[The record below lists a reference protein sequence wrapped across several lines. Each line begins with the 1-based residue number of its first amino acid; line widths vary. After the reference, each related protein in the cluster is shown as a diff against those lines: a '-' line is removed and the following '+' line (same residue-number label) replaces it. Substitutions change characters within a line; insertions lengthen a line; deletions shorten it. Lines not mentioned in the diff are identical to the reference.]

1 MNFSVNATT
10 THKRTRQRSNRFDI
24 LSKKCKRILLD
35 KLRDFINQKIKE
47 IYNNDI
53 GKVLYEKQLMRIN
66 GFIREFLYVK
76 NKKLMTKTLLEIF
89 SFNNFYTHNPII
101 EEWNKKL
108 IEELLNEKDDDKRYY
123 FENLFN
129 LYFLEC
135 IEHFTNKRTIDE
147 LQGLKTFNEIK
158 NDKDELKEIHIDL
171 EDKDYLDKIEYYFN
185 HFEEIID
192 IKSQRK
198 KRIHR

>member
-1 MNFSVNATT
+1 MNNQNNHHGHTKFS
-10 THKRTRQRSNRFDI
+10 QDLLIS
-24 LSKKCKRILLD
+24 KCKSILIN
-35 KLRDFINQKIKE
+35 KLLLFINKKLME
-47 IYNNDI
+47 IYNNEI
-53 GKVLYEKQLMRIN
+53 CSRICFKQLKKIN
-66 GFIREFLYVK
+66 RNIIIHSTVDFNK
-76 NKKLMTKTLLEIF
+76 NLLTKTLLEIF
-89 SFNNFYTHNPII
+89 SEPISEKFSLHSKDHN
-101 EEWNKKL
+101 KDL
-108 IEELLNEKDDDKRYY
+108 IKSLLNEKDDDKRYY

-171 EDKDYLDKIEYYFN
+171 EDKDYLDKLEYYFN

>member
-1 MNFSVNATT
+1 MNIQNNQHRNIKF
-10 THKRTRQRSNRFDI
+10 RQDSLI
-24 LSKKCKRILLD
+24 MKCKSILINEL
-35 KLRDFINQKIKE
+35 LFFINEKIKE
-47 IYNNDI
+47 IYKNEIGHKLLFMQLKKIYRNIINNSNVDF
-53 GKVLYEKQLMRIN
+53 N
-66 GFIREFLYVK
+66 K
-76 NKKLMTKTLLEIF
+76 NLLTKTLLEIF
-89 SFNNFYTHNPII
+89 SEPICPRITNALPDHNK
-101 EEWNKKL
+101 NL
-108 IEELLNEKDDDKRYY
+108 IKSLLNEKDDDKRYY

-158 NDKDELKEIHIDL
+158 NDKDELEKLHINL
-171 EDKDYLDKIEYYFN
+171 EDKDYLDTIEYYFN

-198 KRIHR
+198 KRIH

>member
-24 LSKKCKRILLD
+24 LSRKCKCILLD

-53 GKVLYEKQLMRIN
+53 GEGLYGKQSIRRIGFI
-66 GFIREFLYVK
+66 GFIREFFCVK
-76 NKKLMTKTLLEIF
+76 TKELMTKTLLEIF
-89 SFNNFYTHNPII
+89 SFNNFYTHDPILEI
-101 EEWNKKL
+101 WNKKL
-108 IEELLNEKDDDKRYY
+108 ILELLNEKDDDKRYY

-135 IEHFTNKRTIDE
+135 IEHFINKRTIDE

-158 NDKDELKEIHIDL
+158 NDKDELKKLHINLDN
-171 EDKDYLDKIEYYFN
+171 EKDKEYLNNMENCFNRLADY
-185 HFEEIID
+185 
-192 IKSQRK
+192 
-198 KRIHR
+198 

>member
-1 MNFSVNATT
+1 M
-10 THKRTRQRSNRFDI
+10 
-24 LSKKCKRILLD
+24 
-35 KLRDFINQKIKE
+35 
-47 IYNNDI
+47 
-53 GKVLYEKQLMRIN
+53 
-66 GFIREFLYVK
+66 
-76 NKKLMTKTLLEIF
+76 EIF
-89 SFNNFYTHNPII
+89 SEPICPRFTNALPDHNK
-101 EEWNKKL
+101 NL
-108 IEELLNEKDDDKRYY
+108 IKSLLNEKDDDKRYY

-158 NDKDELKEIHIDL
+158 NDKDELKEIHIDF
-171 EDKDYLDKIEYYFN
+171 EDKDYLDIIEYYFN

>member
-1 MNFSVNATT
+1 MNNQNNHHGHTKFS
-10 THKRTRQRSNRFDI
+10 QDLLIS
-24 LSKKCKRILLD
+24 KCKFILIN
-35 KLRDFINQKIKE
+35 KLLLFINKKLIE
-47 IYNNDI
+47 IYNNEI
-53 GKVLYEKQLMRIN
+53 CSRICFKQLKKIN
-66 GFIREFLYVK
+66 RNIIINSRVDFNK
-76 NKKLMTKTLLEIF
+76 NLLTRTLLEIF
-89 SFNNFYTHNPII
+89 SEPISGRFSLHSKEHN
-101 EEWNKKL
+101 KDL
-108 IEELLNEKDDDKRYY
+108 IKSLLNEKDDDKRYY

>member
-1 MNFSVNATT
+1 M
-10 THKRTRQRSNRFDI
+10 
-24 LSKKCKRILLD
+24 
-35 KLRDFINQKIKE
+35 
-47 IYNNDI
+47 
-53 GKVLYEKQLMRIN
+53 
-66 GFIREFLYVK
+66 
-76 NKKLMTKTLLEIF
+76 EIF
-89 SFNNFYTHNPII
+89 SQSISRRIISVLPEHNK
-101 EEWNKKL
+101 NL
-108 IEELLNEKDDDKRYY
+108 IKYLLNQEDDEKRYY

>member
-1 MNFSVNATT
+1 MNIQNNQHRNIKF
-10 THKRTRQRSNRFDI
+10 RQDSLIRECKSI
-24 LSKKCKRILLD
+24 LINKLLF
-35 KLRDFINQKIKE
+35 FINEKIKE
-47 IYNNDI
+47 IYKNEIGHKLLFMQLKKIYRNIINNSNVDF
-53 GKVLYEKQLMRIN
+53 N
-66 GFIREFLYVK
+66 K
-76 NKKLMTKTLLEIF
+76 NLLTKTLLEIF
-89 SFNNFYTHNPII
+89 SEPICPRITNALPDHNK
-101 EEWNKKL
+101 NL
-108 IEELLNEKDDDKRYY
+108 IKSLLNEKDDDKRYY

-171 EDKDYLDKIEYYFN
+171 EDKDYLDKLEYYFN

>member
-1 MNFSVNATT
+1 MNNQNNQHGHTKFSQDLLI
-10 THKRTRQRSNRFDI
+10 R
-24 LSKKCKRILLD
+24 KCKFILIN
-35 KLRDFINQKIKE
+35 KLLLFINKKIKE
-47 IYNNDI
+47 NYHNGIRHGI
-53 GKVLYEKQLMRIN
+53 SIKQLMKIN
-66 GFIREFLYVK
+66 RNIIIHSTVYFNK
-76 NKKLMTKTLLEIF
+76 NLLTKTLLEIF
-89 SFNNFYTHNPII
+89 SEPISEKFSLHSKDHN
-101 EEWNKKL
+101 KDL
-108 IEELLNEKDDDKRYY
+108 IKSLLNEKDDDKRYY

-158 NDKDELKEIHIDL
+158 NDKDELNEIHINL
-171 EDKDYLDKIEYYFN
+171 EDKDYLDTVEYYFN

-192 IKSQRK
+192 KMSQRN

>member
-10 THKRTRQRSNRFDI
+10 THKRIRQRSNRFNI
-24 LSKKCKRILLD
+24 LSRKCKSILLD

-53 GKVLYEKQLMRIN
+53 GEGLYKKQLIRRT

-76 NKKLMTKTLLEIF
+76 NKKLMTKTLLELF
-89 SFNNFYTHNPII
+89 SMNNNNIYTHDSII
-101 EEWNKKL
+101 KEWNKKI
-108 IEELLNEKDDDKRYY
+108 IEELLSEKDDDKRYY

-135 IEHFTNKRTIDE
+135 IEHFINKRTIDE

-158 NDKDELKEIHIDL
+158 NDKDELEKLYINLDNEKDKEYL
-171 EDKDYLDKIEYYFN
+171 NNMENCFNRLADY
-185 HFEEIID
+185 
-192 IKSQRK
+192 
-198 KRIHR
+198 

>member
-24 LSKKCKRILLD
+24 LSRKCKSILLD

-53 GKVLYEKQLMRIN
+53 CEGLYGKQLIRGI
-66 GFIREFLYVK
+66 GFIREFFYIK

-89 SFNNFYTHNPII
+89 SFNNFYTHNPIR

-135 IEHFTNKRTIDE
+135 IEHFINKRTIDE

-158 NDKDELKEIHIDL
+158 NDKDELKKLHINLDN
-171 EDKDYLDKIEYYFN
+171 EKDKEYLNNMENCFNRLADY
-185 HFEEIID
+185 
-192 IKSQRK
+192 
-198 KRIHR
+198 

>member
-1 MNFSVNATT
+1 MNNQNNQHGHTKFSQDNLI
-10 THKRTRQRSNRFDI
+10 R
-24 LSKKCKRILLD
+24 KCKSILIN
-35 KLRDFINQKIKE
+35 KLLLFINKKLIE
-47 IYNNDI
+47 IYNNEI
-53 GKVLYEKQLMRIN
+53 CSRICFKQLKKIN
-66 GFIREFLYVK
+66 RNIIIKSNVDFNK
-76 NKKLMTKTLLEIF
+76 NLLTKTLLEIF
-89 SFNNFYTHNPII
+89 SEPISAKFSLHFKDHNKI
-101 EEWNKKL
+101 L
-108 IEELLNEKDDDKRYY
+108 IKSLLNEKDDDKRYY

-192 IKSQRK
+192 IKSQRN

>member
-1 MNFSVNATT
+1 MNNQNNQHIHTKFSQDNL
-10 THKRTRQRSNRFDI
+10 I
-24 LSKKCKRILLD
+24 MKCKSILIN
-35 KLRDFINQKIKE
+35 KLLLFINKKLIE
-47 IYNNDI
+47 IYNNEI
-53 GKVLYEKQLMRIN
+53 CSGIC
-66 GFIREFLYVK
+66 F
-76 NKKLMTKTLLEIF
+76 KKLMMINRNIIIDFNKNLLTKTLLEIF
-89 SFNNFYTHNPII
+89 SEPICPRITNALPDHN
-101 EEWNKKL
+101 KHL
-108 IEELLNEKDDDKRYY
+108 IKHLLNEKDDDKRYY

-158 NDKDELKEIHIDL
+158 NDKDELEKLHINL
-171 EDKDYLDKIEYYFN
+171 EDKDYLDTVEYYFN

-192 IKSQRK
+192 KMSQRN

>member
-1 MNFSVNATT
+1 MNNQNNQHGHTKFSQDNLIR
-10 THKRTRQRSNRFDI
+10 KCISI
-24 LSKKCKRILLD
+24 LINKLL
-35 KLRDFINQKIKE
+35 LFINKKLIE
-47 IYNNDI
+47 IYNNEI
-53 GKVLYEKQLMRIN
+53 CSGIC
-66 GFIREFLYVK
+66 F
-76 NKKLMTKTLLEIF
+76 KKLMMINRNIIIDFNKNLLTKTLLEIF
-89 SFNNFYTHNPII
+89 SEPICPRITNALPDHN
-101 EEWNKKL
+101 KHL
-108 IEELLNEKDDDKRYY
+108 IKHLLNEKDDDKRYY

-158 NDKDELKEIHIDL
+158 NDKDELKEIHINL
-171 EDKDYLDKIEYYFN
+171 EDKDYLDTIEYYFN

>member
-1 MNFSVNATT
+1 MNNQNNQHGHTKFSQDNLIR
-10 THKRTRQRSNRFDI
+10 KCISI
-24 LSKKCKRILLD
+24 LINKLL
-35 KLRDFINQKIKE
+35 LFINKKLIE
-47 IYNNDI
+47 IYNNEI
-53 GKVLYEKQLMRIN
+53 CSRICFKQLKKIN
-66 GFIREFLYVK
+66 RNIIINSRVDFNK
-76 NKKLMTKTLLEIF
+76 NLLTRTLLEIF
-89 SFNNFYTHNPII
+89 SEPISEKFSLHSKDHN
-101 EEWNKKL
+101 KDL
-108 IEELLNEKDDDKRYY
+108 IKSLLNEKDDDKRYY

-158 NDKDELKEIHIDL
+158 NDKNELEKLHIDL
-171 EDKDYLDKIEYYFN
+171 EDKDYLDTIEYYFN

-198 KRIHR
+198 KRIH

>member
-1 MNFSVNATT
+1 MIINATT

-24 LSKKCKRILLD
+24 LSRKCKRILLD

-53 GKVLYEKQLMRIN
+53 GEGLYGKQLIRGI
-66 GFIREFLYVK
+66 GFIREFFYVK

-89 SFNNFYTHNPII
+89 SFNNFYTHDPVLEI
-101 EEWNKKL
+101 WNKKL
-108 IEELLNEKDDDKRYY
+108 IVELLNEKDDDKRYY

-135 IEHFTNKRTIDE
+135 IEHFINKRTIDE

-158 NDKDELKEIHIDL
+158 NDKDELEKLYINLDNEKDKEYL
-171 EDKDYLDKIEYYFN
+171 NNMENCFNRLADY
-185 HFEEIID
+185 
-192 IKSQRK
+192 
-198 KRIHR
+198 

>member
-1 MNFSVNATT
+1 MNIQNNQHRNIKF
-10 THKRTRQRSNRFDI
+10 RQDSLIR
-24 LSKKCKRILLD
+24 KCKSILIN
-35 KLRDFINQKIKE
+35 KLLFFINEKIKE
-47 IYNNDI
+47 IYKNEI
-53 GKVLYEKQLMRIN
+53 GHKLLFMQLKKIYRNIIIN
-66 GFIREFLYVK
+66 SRVDFNK
-76 NKKLMTKTLLEIF
+76 NLLTKTLLEIF
-89 SFNNFYTHNPII
+89 SEPISGRFSLHSKDHN
-101 EEWNKKL
+101 KDL
-108 IEELLNEKDDDKRYY
+108 IKSLLNEKDDDKRYY

>member
-1 MNFSVNATT
+1 MNNQNNHHGHTKFS
-10 THKRTRQRSNRFDI
+10 QDLLIS
-24 LSKKCKRILLD
+24 KCKSILIN
-35 KLRDFINQKIKE
+35 KLLLFINKKLIE
-47 IYNNDI
+47 IYNNEI
-53 GKVLYEKQLMRIN
+53 CSRICFKQLKKIN
-66 GFIREFLYVK
+66 SNIITHSRVDFNK
-76 NKKLMTKTLLEIF
+76 NLLTKTLLEIF
-89 SFNNFYTHNPII
+89 SEPISEKFSLHSKDHN
-101 EEWNKKL
+101 KDL
-108 IEELLNEKDDDKRYY
+108 IKSLLNEKDDDKRYY

-158 NDKDELKEIHIDL
+158 NDKDELKEIHINL
-171 EDKDYLDKIEYYFN
+171 EDKDYLDTVEYYFN

>member
-1 MNFSVNATT
+1 MNNQNNQHGHTKFS
-10 THKRTRQRSNRFDI
+10 QDLLIS
-24 LSKKCKRILLD
+24 KCKFILIN
-35 KLRDFINQKIKE
+35 KLLLFINKKLIE
-47 IYNNDI
+47 IYNNEI
-53 GKVLYEKQLMRIN
+53 CSRICFKQLKKIN
-66 GFIREFLYVK
+66 RNIIINSNVDFNK
-76 NKKLMTKTLLEIF
+76 NLLTKTLLEIF
-89 SFNNFYTHNPII
+89 SEPICPRITNALPDHNK
-101 EEWNKKL
+101 NL
-108 IEELLNEKDDDKRYY
+108 IKSLLNEKDDDKRYY

-198 KRIHR
+198 KRIH

>member
-1 MNFSVNATT
+1 MNDQNNQHGHTKFS
-10 THKRTRQRSNRFDI
+10 QDLLIS
-24 LSKKCKRILLD
+24 KCKSILIN
-35 KLRDFINQKIKE
+35 KLLLFINKKLIE
-47 IYNNDI
+47 IYNNEI
-53 GKVLYEKQLMRIN
+53 CSRICFKQLKKIN
-66 GFIREFLYVK
+66 SNIITHSRVDFNK
-76 NKKLMTKTLLEIF
+76 NLLTKTLLEIF
-89 SFNNFYTHNPII
+89 SEPICPRITNALPDHN
-101 EEWNKKL
+101 KHL
-108 IEELLNEKDDDKRYY
+108 IKHLLNEKDDDKRYY

-171 EDKDYLDKIEYYFN
+171 EDKYYLDKIEYYFN

-198 KRIHR
+198 KRIH

>member
-1 MNFSVNATT
+1 MNIQNNQHRNIKF
-10 THKRTRQRSNRFDI
+10 RQDSLIRECKSI
-24 LSKKCKRILLD
+24 LINKLL
-35 KLRDFINQKIKE
+35 LFINKKLIE
-47 IYNNDI
+47 IYNNEI
-53 GKVLYEKQLMRIN
+53 CSRICFKQLKKIN
-66 GFIREFLYVK
+66 RNIIINSRVDFNK
-76 NKKLMTKTLLEIF
+76 NLLTKTLLEIF
-89 SFNNFYTHNPII
+89 SEPISEKFSLHSKDHN
-101 EEWNKKL
+101 KDL
-108 IEELLNEKDDDKRYY
+108 IKSLLNEKDDDKRYY

-158 NDKDELKEIHIDL
+158 NDKDELKEIHINL
-171 EDKDYLDKIEYYFN
+171 EDKDYLDTIEYYFN

-198 KRIHR
+198 KRIH